1 MNSPHER
8 KDVWITPL
16 GPDHADELSR
26 LIQRLREPYCDASGA
41 STKTNW
47 IAGGFIGNRLHGF
60 AEVHNLENPHLWRAS
75 ILVEPAW
82 RGLGLGTGL
91 LAAAISFAKTSGRT
105 TLRLAFPRHD
115 WRMRKLVSKAHARL
129 DIVLDELLADIS
141 LFAPRVQSSSE
152 RIAP

>member
-1 MNSPHER
+1 MNSPH
-8 KDVWITPL
+8 DGNNVFIAPL
-16 GPDHADELSR
+16 GPAHANELSH
-26 LIQRLREPYCDASGA
+26 LIQRLREPYCRASIA

-47 IAGGFIGNRLHGF
+47 IAGGFIGSRLHGF

-75 ILVEPAW
+75 ILVEPDW

-91 LAAAISFAKTSGRT
+91 LEAAISFAKTSGRS

-129 DIVLDELLADIS
+129 DIVLDELSADINLLAKPFGS
-141 LFAPRVQSSSE
+141 QLHQKG
-152 RIAP
+152 